1 MDIYRSD
8 DPAPVRSDGVSR
20 REVLLRIGAG
30 GAAVALFA
38 HGIDV
43 ASAQDATPAASAEA
57 GLPPGVGFTPLIPIP
72 ITDMPQEPFTLVLTR
87 FTLEPGSSVPISS
100 VAYPEILYT
109 ETGTVTCPGEE
120 GRWVYGP
127 DGSVTASGAGDL
139 QVPAGS
145 AIYHAPNALDGAG
158 NEGTEP
164 VLALI
169 IDLVP
174 TSSMA
179 TPEATPGA

>member
-1 MDIYRSD
+1 MDTHRSD
-8 DPAPVRSDGVSR
+8 HPTPLRTDGISR
-20 REVLLRIGAG
+20 REVLVRVGAG
-30 GAAVALFA
+30 GLAAALLANSPVVAA
-38 HGIDV
+38 
-43 ASAQDATPAASAEA
+43 AQEATPSPEG

-120 GRWVYGP
+120 GRWVYAP

-139 QVPAGS
+139 VVPAGS

-158 NEGTEP
+158 NQGTEP
-164 VLALI
+164 VSALI
-169 IDLVP
+169 IDFVP